1 MLAAQ
6 KRFCYCVIIYRVKE
20 AQNNYRLEAQ
30 KNKALD
36 MKTKALATQSEE
48 QRQALESAAK
58 QIEESEQ
65 RYVNY

>member
-1 MLAAQ
+1 M
-6 KRFCYCVIIYRVKE
+6 KE